1 MALDDRKARV
11 LRAVVEEHI
20 ETGLPVGSRV
30 IARRYSL
37 GVSPATIRNEMA
49 DLEDTGYLDKPHTS
63 SGRVPSDR
71 GYRLYVDELMPERG
85 LSQDEI
91 ASLELLFRSKAKDVV
106 SFLKETVK
114 VVSETTNYL
123 GFVLGPDSGS
133 VTYTAVH
140 LLPASVGKALLVIVT
155 DVGFVETCLIEVPP
169 MSTEEIRRVSDMLTR
184 YLANVELSKVPDRAN
199 HMLHEEASR
208 YSEIVDQVVEF
219 LRSVQLMPEGE
230 RLFVGGAVNL
240 LGQPEF
246 RDVDRVKDL
255 LLAIESEG
263 LIQYLLERESRSGN
277 PAISIG
283 GENESDAVKDLS
295 MVYGRFFAGR
305 SEGKIGLLGPK
316 RMDYPKSVAIVRFFE
331 RRLSLFL
338 SQLQ

>member
-1 MALDDRKARV
+1 VALDDRKARV

-91 ASLELLFRSKAKDVV
+91 ASLEVLFRSKAKDVV
-106 SFLKETVK
+106 SVLKETVK
-114 VVSETTNYL
+114 AISETTNYL

-133 VTYTAVH
+133 VTYTGVH
-140 LLPASVGKALLVIVT
+140 LLPASVGKALLVIIT
-155 DVGFVETCLIEVPP
+155 DVGVVDTCLIEVPP
-169 MSTEEIRRVSDMLTR
+169 MPDDEIRRVSDMLSR
-184 YLANVELSKVPDRAN
+184 YLSNVELSRVPDRA
-199 HMLHEEASR
+199 HLMLHEEASR
-208 YSEIVDQVVEF
+208 YSEIVDQVVEC
-219 LRSVQLMPEGE
+219 LRSLQAMPEGE
-230 RLFVGGAVNL
+230 RLMVSGAVNL
-240 LGQPEF
+240 LSQPEF
-246 RDVDRVKDL
+246 RDVDRVRHL
-255 LLAIESEG
+255 FSAIESEG
-263 LIQYLLERESRSGN
+263 LIQYLLERRSQTES

-283 GENESDAVKDLS
+283 AENESSAVKDLS
-295 MVYGRFFAGR
+295 MVYGRFSAGR
-305 SEGKIGLLGPK
+305 IEGTVGLLGPK
-316 RMDYPKSVAIVRFFE
+316 RMDYSKAVAIVRFLE
-331 RRLSLFL
+331 SRLSRYL
-338 SQLQ
+338 SRLQ